1 MGKGEQI
8 IPAIIIIAVLSL
20 IGLHVANNVVA
31 GFFVDVSVI
40 VFLIL
45 FGAIVFSVFL
55 LLRQSSQASGT
66 LNLDNLIV
74 PIAVIIGIIMLFIY
88 FPDLIPNKFSLV
100 RESFSSIQGNPGG
113 LFSLL

>member
-40 VFLIL
+40 VFIIL

-55 LLRQSSQASGT
+55 LCSIFLY
-66 LNLDNLIV
+66 LY
-74 PIAVIIGIIMLFIY
+74 GI
-88 FPDLIPNKFSLV
+88 
-100 RESFSSIQGNPGG
+100 SFQ
-113 LFSLL
+113 